1 MLNFLEVKELRSY
14 RSRWSLGVKPL
25 VLSIGYKRNN
35 IWLNSLT
42 TNYYPYLR
50 KLSNFLLDYH
60 RFQFS
65 IFKVVKEQGIALE
78 RRFALVLNLNAEFD
92 FGLYCATQVGN
103 RSKVG
108 NEAY

>member
-50 KLSNFLLDYH
+50 KLS
-60 RFQFS
+60 
-65 IFKVVKEQGIALE
+65 K
-78 RRFALVLNLNAEFD
+78 
-92 FGLYCATQVGN
+92 
-103 RSKVG
+103 
-108 NEAY
+108 